1 MRIYEGGTIDFDI
14 YHIARGGLYDL
25 IVRYMPA
32 VSVNIVYREEE
43 EFVVSF
49 STARNMGKCTGGCL
63 ITKSNTTEYHILWQS
78 NL

>member
-14 YHIARGGLYDL
+14 YHMARGGLYDL

-32 VSVNIVYREEE
+32 VSVHFVYREE

-49 STARNMGKCTGGCL
+49 TIARNMGKCTSDCF
-63 ITKSNTTEYHILWQS
+63 IAKPNATEYNILWQS